1 MMATLNLSTAG
12 VILPP
17 LPFRPKSSSSSS
29 KASSMCNML
38 LLEEED
44 NAADPR
50 FRAPGVDGVAVAAE
64 PVREPVR
71 VSAIVTSLPPA

>member
-1 MMATLNLSTAG
+1 
-12 VILPP
+12 
-17 LPFRPKSSSSSS
+17 
-29 KASSMCNML
+29 MCNML